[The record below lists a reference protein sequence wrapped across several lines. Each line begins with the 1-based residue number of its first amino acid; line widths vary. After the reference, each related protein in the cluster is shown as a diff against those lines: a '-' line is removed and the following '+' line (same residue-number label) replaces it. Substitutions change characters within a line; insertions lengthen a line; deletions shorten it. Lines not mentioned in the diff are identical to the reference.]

1 MRGEDI
7 LNSCELGEDGPYVLA
22 FLVEPS
28 EECADQIDLL
38 DELRPRFKDVQ
49 FAAVA
54 IRGDHEELNDLIRA
68 RGWELP
74 VAYDHD
80 GAIANAFAVAVCPTI
95 TFADT
100 GGIVSA
106 DHAGHRL
113 RGRDRAGD
121 QGAEV
126 NEPVECLV
134 EAEVGEELPGLRLWS
149 LTIDAGEGYS
159 PPELKHRM
167 SVLSSRF
174 YGSHALAL
182 RSKPI
187 PHAYRVFFRHIGLD
201 PDVHRVPVEAVVV
214 ERLKAGGFTSRSR
227 VHDALTIAIMETS
240 VPVWALDEDTLTGEL
255 ELRRAEEHEPLGRA
269 DPHALWLPSGRLV
282 VADLGGPV
290 AILFGDVAKNHTAV
304 SGTRRI
310 RLFAVQVEG
319 VPNISVSEALWS
331 AADIITESA
340 R

>member
-1 MRGEDI
+1 M
-7 LNSCELGEDGPYVLA
+7 
-22 FLVEPS
+22 
-28 EECADQIDLL
+28 
-38 DELRPRFKDVQ
+38 
-49 FAAVA
+49 
-54 IRGDHEELNDLIRA
+54 
-68 RGWELP
+68 
-74 VAYDHD
+74 
-80 GAIANAFAVAVCPTI
+80 
-95 TFADT
+95 
-100 GGIVSA
+100 
-106 DHAGHRL
+106 
-113 RGRDRAGD
+113 
-121 QGAEV
+121 
-126 NEPVECLV
+126 NEPEACLV

-149 LTIDAGEGYS
+149 LKVDAGEGYS

-240 VPVWALDEDTLTGEL
+240 VPVWALDEDTLTGDL

-282 VADLGGPV
+282 IADLGGPV
-290 AILFGDVAKNHTAV
+290 AVLFGDVAKNHTAV
-304 SGTRRI
+304 SGTKRI

-331 AADIITESA
+331 AADIIVESA
-340 R
+340 A